1 MKNSLRNI
9 SHLFCFGL
17 FLFGMNSQLIA
28 QNNNGNVGIGT
39 DGPDPSSVLHI
50 QSDDRGLLIPRLNDA
65 QQNTISGPA
74 EGLMIYNST
83 EHRLKYYYGEWK
95 GVSPWVRSGN
105 DIWYPSGSIG
115 IGTTP
120 SFGLLHLKMRG
131 TSTYDGIR
139 MQTSLT
145 SFENWYT
152 YMNATDDYVIRNDAS
167 ADYFIIQKNTGNV
180 GIGTAPSTN
189 RLHLSGSDN
198 DGTNGTLK
206 ITSGSQNM
214 VFDGNEIDGNEGLY
228 LNHNTNQD
236 VIFGDGDTYMEGGN
250 VGMGTAPTNNR
261 LHLSGNDNDGTNGT
275 LKITNGSSNMVFDGN
290 EIDTNG
296 ELYINANT
304 NNNVF
309 FGTGRVRM
317 GTAINY
323 GDVQLGIKTDLD
335 YALYVEGTGDCAKP
349 GGGFW
354 TSNSDKRLKKD
365 IIDFTDGLSS
375 IRDVNTIFYHYNGKN
390 GLPTEPQFV
399 GIIAQE
405 LQEIAPYMVSEHPGM
420 VDTTKNYLTVDPS
433 AFTYM
438 LINSVQELDKTV
450 QDQQLKIGDQ
460 QTELEDQQS
469 QIETQQ
475 TELNAIKKALEKA
488 GISLD

>member
-28 QNNNGNVGIGT
+28 QNNGNVGIGT
-39 DGPDPSSVLHI
+39 DGPDPSSVLDI
-50 QSDDRGLLIPRLNDA
+50 QSDHRGLLIPRLNDA

-83 EHRLKYYYGEWK
+83 EHRLKYYYGGWK

-105 DIWYPSGSIG
+105 DIWYSSGSIG

-120 SFGLLHLKMRG
+120 SFGLLHLKMKG

-189 RLHLSGSDN
+189 RLHINGSESDGVNGTLKITGGTQNMVFDGNEIDTNDALYLNNNTNQDVLFGDGNTYMEGGRVGIGQAPSSINRLHINGSDS

-206 ITSGSQNM
+206 ITAGTQNM

-236 VIFGDGDTYMEGGN
+236 VEFG
-250 VGMGTAPTNNR
+250 
-261 LHLSGNDNDGTNGT
+261 SGQ
-275 LKITNGSSNMVFDGN
+275 
-290 EIDTNG
+290 
-296 ELYINANT
+296 
-304 NNNVF
+304 
-309 FGTGRVRM
+309 VRM
-317 GTAINY
+317 GVSAVSPNTTLRIDSNTDFAI
-323 GDVQLGIKTDLD
+323 
-335 YALYVEGTGDCAKP
+335 YVANGGCVKP
-349 GGGFW
+349 GGGSW
-354 TSNSDKRLKKD
+354 SAPSDRRLKKN
-365 IIDFTDGLSS
+365 IINYTDGLSS
-375 IRDVNTIFYHYNGKN
+375 IRGINTIFYNYNGEN
-390 GLPTEPQFV
+390 GLPTEPQFIGV
-399 GIIAQE
+399 IAQE
-405 LQEIAPYMVSEHPGM
+405 LKEIAPYMVFEDSES
-420 VDTTKNYLTVDPS
+420 VNTVENYLGVDPS